1 MQKFHSLIISFL
13 ISFFILIP
21 ISSKVIFKT
30 KEIQSIH
37 KSMFRGEIELLKFNK
52 AVSEIHYIDQDQKI
66 VKVERSQASNKGY
79 KEFLL
84 KALSEGST
92 VINFK
97 VNNELIS
104 LNINVSPN
112 YKILEDELNKHFGI
126 KNANNNQRIKII
138 PKLNMNPSET
148 KQAAIFLKGEVSNA
162 KNALLALS
170 FAAKAVNDEGIKIYS
185 NPGGGLKNE
194 EISSSNQ
201 NSDASSFINFY
212 ENSNHLN
219 QVESIYRDI
228 ILSSQSE
235 KVISFLKIKEAKR
248 FKVQVRFL
256 ELSEKYIDQFLNSL
270 ILTSS
275 NSDVK
280 GAIGSNPLSAPS
292 STFSNN
298 TATNNNNTGFFSAQ
312 GLIKLGLEVLGGN
325 LASGT
330 IRLFDDTVV
339 NILINNLLEEGVL
352 NLVNEFSLVTH
363 SGETVKLGKGTRF
376 PIPRINNNV
385 SGSTFSIEYIPIG
398 FHGELKVSELEQELI
413 DVQLASRLTTA
424 ETTNTS
430 FEDFAIPIF
439 NEQFTN
445 NGAVLKNNQEIIIS
459 SFLTESNIYTRAKS
473 PLTRIIPFL
482 GKSHRET
489 HNKNV
494 LFITLKAAYEDF
506 SNSINYK
513 DLVEENRLDLK

>member
-1 MQKFHSLIISFL
+1 MKTTINILSLLICIVFTTQANAKIIFN
-13 ISFFILIP
+13 
-21 ISSKVIFKT
+21 T
-30 KEIQSIH
+30 KEVQSIH
-37 KSMFRGEIELLKFNK
+37 RSMLRGEIELIKFK
-52 AVSEIHYIDQDQKI
+52 DPVSEIHFLDEDQDI
-66 VKVERSQASNKGY
+66 IKVEKSQASNKGY
-79 KEFLL
+79 KEFLI

-92 VINFK
+92 VLNFK
-97 VNNELIS
+97 IKNELIS

-112 YKILEDELNKHFGI
+112 YKILENELNKHFGI
-126 KNANNNQRIKII
+126 KEANESQKIKVI
-138 PKLNMNPSET
+138 PKLSINQTDKN
-148 KQAAIFLKGEVSNA
+148 QAAIFLKGEVANA

-185 NPGGGLKNE
+185 NPGGSLKNE
-194 EISSSNQ
+194 EKSKTIQGN
-201 NSDASSFINFY
+201 NDDSFINFY

-228 ILSSQSE
+228 ILSSKSE

-256 ELSEKYIDQFLNSL
+256 EMSEKYIDQFLNSL
-270 ILTSS
+270 ILTSQG
-275 NSDVK
+275 NDFN
-280 GAIGSNPLSAPS
+280 GAVGSNPLAPPS
-292 STFSNN
+292 STFSTNI
-298 TATNNNNTGFFSAQ
+298 ATNNNNTGFFSAQ
-312 GLIKLGLEVLGGN
+312 GLLRLGAEVLGGN

-330 IRLFDDTVV
+330 VRLFDDTVL

-385 SGSTFSIEYIPIG
+385 GGSTFSIEYIPIG
-398 FHGELKVSELEQELI
+398 FHGELKVSELEKELI

-459 SFLTESNIYTRAKS
+459 SFLTESDIYTKAKS
-473 PLTRIIPFL
+473 PLARLIPFL
-482 GKSHRET
+482 GRSHRKS
-489 HNKNV
+489 HNKNI
-494 LFITLKAAYEDF
+494 LFISLKAAYEDF
-506 SNSINYK
+506 ENSVNYN
-513 DLVEENRLDLK
+513 DFLKVNKMELN